1 MKTPP
6 IVLLGGVVRILDIA
20 ISIAKFEVGSYN
32 IVTFCYDYEYYAICF
47 GGGLIMHNAEKLT
60 CDAIYRFILFELSD
74 KINEAIFAK
83 SSIEEVGHYL
93 FDIIVQSVD
102 GASEELIRL
111 VIERTGAHDATYTS
125 LNDYYKQLC
134 CYHMHFKAIPQN
146 VYYKVIREYVNIFRK
161 KYPRLISEIK
171 TSIASKNDE
180 MRHIAD
186 QIDRITHSSNIDLRI
201 TKNIKDTEQTLFN
214 LSQKCENLQ
223 VQKEM
228 LIFSLDYL
236 NECMA
241 KFCNLDNKAEVLKT
255 LRNIA
260 LDIATERIRDV
271 ASEFQY
277 YYDVI
282 TISKSQTRDISRI
295 FYMVKLVKLNEDVKQ
310 KAHSMAYQYDG
321 LPEEIVDKLK
331 QEQDK
336 IPRIADLASAKST
349 DKQKYKVSLR
359 HILELSGGTTG
370 LRELLNSCVS
380 IGNRKVFILRLLDL
394 FDQGEF
400 DLFNNT
406 VPIQIEGLFSDFL
419 KDGTVFYR
427 FTNMQLLNK
436 AVLRGKIQ
444 YIKNLGL
451 DVYHEAMMYFRIYF
465 NNLIRNK
472 IAHGTYTYE
481 NSDDA
486 EIFAI
491 ELFLDLE
498 YLIFMISRKSE
509 TEKMYRILHNYK
521 SYMAALFK
529 KPNHYFEFLYS
540 DLTGQRIHAEYDA
553 RDTVRP
559 IQFAYWLLNPYYEEL
574 YGRIGD
580 IAELQSLRQD
590 ILCNDFWKFVLNKLD
605 EVEVSG
611 IGRDSIDKE
620 LCSVVKCIFGCNPS
634 AETKATLGKVNAKLS
649 RLFAE

>member
-1 MKTPP
+1 MVLYMKTPP
-6 IVLLGGVVRILDIA
+6 VVLLGGVVRILDIA

-47 GGGLIMHNAEKLT
+47 GGGLIMHNAEELT

-336 IPRIADLASAKST
+336 IPKIADLVSAKST

-370 LRELLNSCVS
+370 LRVEMSRNVQS
-380 IGNRKVFILRLLDL
+380 GNTQNLKSMVIQRSFPKWSVAERRKTAAASNQAAVCACAHSRYFTGGSPSGLR
-394 FDQGEF
+394 
-400 DLFNNT
+400 
-406 VPIQIEGLFSDFL
+406 V
-419 KDGTVFYR
+419 
-427 FTNMQLLNK
+427 
-436 AVLRGKIQ
+436 
-444 YIKNLGL
+444 
-451 DVYHEAMMYFRIYF
+451 
-465 NNLIRNK
+465 
-472 IAHGTYTYE
+472 
-481 NSDDA
+481 
-486 EIFAI
+486 
-491 ELFLDLE
+491 
-498 YLIFMISRKSE
+498 
-509 TEKMYRILHNYK
+509 
-521 SYMAALFK
+521 
-529 KPNHYFEFLYS
+529 
-540 DLTGQRIHAEYDA
+540 
-553 RDTVRP
+553 
-559 IQFAYWLLNPYYEEL
+559 
-574 YGRIGD
+574 
-580 IAELQSLRQD
+580 
-590 ILCNDFWKFVLNKLD
+590 
-605 EVEVSG
+605 
-611 IGRDSIDKE
+611 
-620 LCSVVKCIFGCNPS
+620 
-634 AETKATLGKVNAKLS
+634 
-649 RLFAE
+649 

>member
-1 MKTPP
+1 
-6 IVLLGGVVRILDIA
+6 
-20 ISIAKFEVGSYN
+20 
-32 IVTFCYDYEYYAICF
+32 
-47 GGGLIMHNAEKLT
+47 MHNAEKLT

-83 SSIEEVGHYL
+83 FSIEEVGHYL

-201 TKNIKDTEQTLFN
+201 TKNIKDTEQTLFS

-310 KAHSMAYQYDG
+310 KAHSMAYQYDE
-321 LPEEIVDKLK
+321 LPKEIVDKLK

-553 RDTVRP
+553 IDTVRP

-620 LCSVVKCIFGCNPS
+620 LCSVVKCIFGCNLS

>member
-1 MKTPP
+1 
-6 IVLLGGVVRILDIA
+6 
-20 ISIAKFEVGSYN
+20 
-32 IVTFCYDYEYYAICF
+32 
-47 GGGLIMHNAEKLT
+47 MHNAEKLT

-336 IPRIADLASAKST
+336 IPRIADLNYTCGLGDMEPGTANYLCGKSLTGNTT
-349 DKQKYKVSLR
+349 DDNYTSFSSEEGQERLYAYMHRLCVPEPLPQNIPPLVSEDGYEETNVFYPKTSRDRVTVTATLLLQPGQTLT
-359 HILELSGGTTG
+359 LESSHGGTGT
-370 LRELLNSCVS
+370 
-380 IGNRKVFILRLLDL
+380 
-394 FDQGEF
+394 
-400 DLFNNT
+400 
-406 VPIQIEGLFSDFL
+406 IEAEESTPSGRRRQSK
-419 KDGTVFYR
+419 KDEEAD
-427 FTNMQLLNK
+427 TN
-436 AVLRGKIQ
+436 
-444 YIKNLGL
+444 
-451 DVYHEAMMYFRIYF
+451 
-465 NNLIRNK
+465 
-472 IAHGTYTYE
+472 
-481 NSDDA
+481 
-486 EIFAI
+486 
-491 ELFLDLE
+491 
-498 YLIFMISRKSE
+498 
-509 TEKMYRILHNYK
+509 
-521 SYMAALFK
+521 
-529 KPNHYFEFLYS
+529 
-540 DLTGQRIHAEYDA
+540 
-553 RDTVRP
+553 
-559 IQFAYWLLNPYYEEL
+559 
-574 YGRIGD
+574 
-580 IAELQSLRQD
+580 
-590 ILCNDFWKFVLNKLD
+590 
-605 EVEVSG
+605 
-611 IGRDSIDKE
+611 
-620 LCSVVKCIFGCNPS
+620 
-634 AETKATLGKVNAKLS
+634 
-649 RLFAE
+649 

>member
-1 MKTPP
+1 
-6 IVLLGGVVRILDIA
+6 
-20 ISIAKFEVGSYN
+20 
-32 IVTFCYDYEYYAICF
+32 
-47 GGGLIMHNAEKLT
+47 MHNAEKLT

-74 KINEAIFAK
+74 KIDEAIFAK

-93 FDIIVQSVD
+93 FDIIVQNID
-102 GASEELIRL
+102 GASEELIRF

-201 TKNIKDTEQTLFN
+201 TKNIKDTEQTLFS

-236 NECMA
+236 NECMT

-310 KAHSMAYQYDG
+310 KAHSMAYQYDE

-359 HILELSGGTTG
+359 HILELSGGTSE

-529 KPNHYFEFLYS
+529 KPNHYFEFLYR

-553 RDTVRP
+553 IDTVRP

-620 LCSVVKCIFGCNPS
+620 LCSVVKCIFGCNLS
-634 AETKATLGKVNAKLS
+634 DETKATLGKVNAKLS